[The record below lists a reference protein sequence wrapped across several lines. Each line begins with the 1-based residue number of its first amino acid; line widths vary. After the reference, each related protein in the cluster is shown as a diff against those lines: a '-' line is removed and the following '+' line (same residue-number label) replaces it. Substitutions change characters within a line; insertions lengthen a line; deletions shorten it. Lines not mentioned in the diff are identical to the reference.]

1 MTAKFIKFGIAFM
14 AIFAVLSLI
23 SCQKDNNPTPNPDP
37 KPAPTPNPTP
47 NPTATIV
54 PATNLPELTVTI
66 KGAITIGKAVDENA
80 ETFSF
85 NRFPN
90 SVDEFKTVREKVG
103 SAIGGGVL
111 LQIMAMEMYSH
122 NKPIGEACIRLCVTK
137 TYQNMV
143 IDGFKR
149 VFYEYKKPYAAA
161 SLLAGA
167 NPREGNNPTEPYAI
181 TVKVDEVLMKDAE
194 KEAGGTYSSIFD
206 AYVLY
211 LKVDNF
217 RRLKGNGEMSKAYS
231 QFAVVKTAKKDEPSE
246 NKYYVVQSSGDILVD
261 PEPISLSSTYNGVA
275 PFKK

>member
-1 MTAKFIKFGIAFM
+1 
-14 AIFAVLSLI
+14 
-23 SCQKDNNPTPNPDP
+23 
-37 KPAPTPNPTP
+37 
-47 NPTATIV
+47 
-54 PATNLPELTVTI
+54 
-66 KGAITIGKAVDENA
+66 
-80 ETFSF
+80 
-85 NRFPN
+85 
-90 SVDEFKTVREKVG
+90 
-103 SAIGGGVL
+103 
-111 LQIMAMEMYSH
+111 
-122 NKPIGEACIRLCVTK
+122 
-137 TYQNMV
+137 MV
-143 IDGFKR
+143 INSFKR

-181 TVKVDEVLMKDAE
+181 TVKVDETLMKDAD
-194 KEAGGTYSSIFD
+194 KEAGGTYSSEFD